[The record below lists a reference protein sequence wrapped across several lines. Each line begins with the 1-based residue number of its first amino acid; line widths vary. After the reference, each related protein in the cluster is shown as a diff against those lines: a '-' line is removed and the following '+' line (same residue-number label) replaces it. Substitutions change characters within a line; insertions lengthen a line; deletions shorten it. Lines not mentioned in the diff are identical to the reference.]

1 MNILVSTISFLFVT
15 MVGRATYNILF
26 KRFIKSRI
34 ISDIDIKYF
43 YPLFSLFF
51 IGNIII
57 IFNFVMPI
65 KNLVIPIFIFLIGL
79 VVFDIYKNKI
89 TDGTYPRGTTRALFG
104 AGKTPSLSNV
114 IDFVSIATTGNAA
127 DFGDLSVAKDHIG
140 SNVASFT
147 RGCWAGGGV
156 GGTTYIDVVDYVTIV
171 TSGNVADFGNLSA
184 SKIGVLGGSNNI

>member
-89 TDGTYPRGTTRALFG
+89 KLDLNLESFILYLL
-104 AGKTPSLSNV
+104 TPSLLGITSYGV
-114 IDFVSIATTGNAA
+114 WMVGTLVYIIF
-127 DFGDLSVAKDHIG
+127 HI
-140 SNVASFT
+140 N
-147 RGCWAGGGV
+147 
-156 GGTTYIDVVDYVTIV
+156 
-171 TSGNVADFGNLSA
+171 
-184 SKIGVLGGSNNI
+184 

>member
-1 MNILVSTISFLFVT
+1 

-89 TDGTYPRGTTRALFG
+89 
-104 AGKTPSLSNV
+104 K
-114 IDFVSIATTGNAA
+114 ID
-127 DFGDLSVAKDHIG
+127 L
-140 SNVASFT
+140 
-147 RGCWAGGGV
+147 
-156 GGTTYIDVVDYVTIV
+156 
-171 TSGNVADFGNLSA
+171 
-184 SKIGVLGGSNNI
+184 KIEHYEV